1 MTQPSIV
8 KDEPEVIKY
17 LPSSLYLSVKYLRQ
31 WRTERDLQI
40 QRREEISQKKKQETI
55 DQAKQAI
62 DDFYENYNNQK
73 EKAIAQ
79 TRYHTGLTMSSET
92 ISRKEEQEYLASRDE
107 NGGGTAWERISKYVD
122 ISEKST
128 AGSGPARYRELLLS
142 LKSDSNAPGSQA

>member
-1 MTQPSIV
+1 MTQPSV
-8 KDEPEVIKY
+8 LKDEPEVIKY
-17 LPSSLYLSVKYLRQ
+17 LHSSLISVLISRQ

-40 QRREEISQKKKQETI
+40 QRREEISEKKKQETI
-55 DQAKQAI
+55 EQAKQAI

-79 TRYHTGLTMSSET
+79 TRYQFNGLSISSDT
-92 ISRKEEQEYLASRDE
+92 ISRKEEEEYLASRDE

-142 LKSDSNAPGSQA
+142 LKSDSNAPG